1 LEKFLKDPS
10 MNISQRIL
18 ALNAA
23 QQAQLFSLIKN
34 NAVLLNQILPEI
46 ALINYIAT
54 GENITNINDP
64 VVQAYRAWDTGQ

>member
-1 LEKFLKDPS
+1 